1 MSKKFYI
8 VVAIGRHEYSDDRE
22 DRKIVMDYVFEDKE
36 DAEEYAKKI
45 PSIVGRR
52 FYGEVECLTLWSK

>member
-8 VVAIGRHEYSDDRE
+8 VVAIGRHEYSDDSE

-45 PSIVGRR
+45 PSIVGRG
-52 FYGEVECLTLWSK
+52 FYG